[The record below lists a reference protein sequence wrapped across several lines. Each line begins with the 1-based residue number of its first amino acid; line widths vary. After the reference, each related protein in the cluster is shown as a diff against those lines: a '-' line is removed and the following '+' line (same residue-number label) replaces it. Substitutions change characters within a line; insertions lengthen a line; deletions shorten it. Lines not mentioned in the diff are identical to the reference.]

1 MKKPMLLLTTTLGA
15 LCLALG
21 WLAMMS
27 GGGTVEHVVMMGHA
41 LTISGAIILAGVLIS
56 FAITV
61 KK

>member
-1 MKKPMLLLTTTLGA
+1 MKKPLLLLTTTLGA
-15 LCLALG
+15 LCFAIG

-27 GGGTVEHVVMMGHA
+27 RGGPEHVLIMGHA